1 MASTQANGQV
11 ENFNKNLKKVI
22 KSAINK
28 NTDWNAFFRSYRN
41 TPHSST
47 NKTPAELIFINCN
60 TTRLPAKSIKL
71 SIEQQNKILIAELN
85 DKLAKDKM

>member
-28 NTDWNAFFRSYRN
+28 NTDWR
-41 TPHSST
+41 
-47 NKTPAELIFINCN
+47 AE
-60 TTRLPAKSIKL
+60 
-71 SIEQQNKILIAELN
+71 
-85 DKLAKDKM
+85 